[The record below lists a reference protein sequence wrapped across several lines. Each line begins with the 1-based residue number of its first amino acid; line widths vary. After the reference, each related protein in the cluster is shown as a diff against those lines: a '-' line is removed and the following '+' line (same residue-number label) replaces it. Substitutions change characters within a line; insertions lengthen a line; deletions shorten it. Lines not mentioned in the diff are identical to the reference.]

1 MTAISRQVRQ
11 RVVEL
16 NGLKLFVTVLKVISR
31 DAAVSMSQS
40 PDLPAVLNDQKAD
53 VACEVLKTLFN
64 LTADNSSI
72 TDDKLPQ
79 LKELTS
85 ILKNYLLASTVTL
98 EKTWQLRNNIVNLL
112 TNVPDSCYEELLS
125 PVEGAAPIL
134 KSLKFEN
141 WNMIVIYEIIMFL
154 EMKFNDD
161 STTGKQ
167 LETYAPILTVL
178 LKGARSN
185 R

>member
-1 MTAISRQVRQ
+1 MTAKSRHVRQ
-11 RVVEL
+11 RVVQL
-16 NGLKLFVTVLKVISR
+16 NGLNLFVTVLKVISKE
-31 DAAVSMSQS
+31 AAVSMSQS
-40 PDLPAVLNDQKAD
+40 PDLPALLTDLKAD

-79 LKELTS
+79 LKELTG

-112 TNVPDSCYEELLS
+112 TNVPDICYEELLS
-125 PVEGAAPIL
+125 PVEGATPVL

-141 WNMIVIYEIIMFL
+141 WNMIVIFEIIMFL
-154 EMKFNDD
+154 EMKFNDE
-161 STTGKQ
+161 STSGKQ
-167 LETYAPILTVL
+167 LETYAPILSVL
-178 LKGARSN
+178 LKGARST